1 MSYRRSLASI
11 VLIAALAACAAQE
24 PPPIATPPG
33 PSCAAAL
40 TARGGIF
47 EAITDREG
55 PHGCRLVD
63 AVRMT
68 RSSVPLDQ
76 PVQVNCG
83 VATRLLAFEDQ
94 VLQAAAQRHFG
105 QKLARLRHFGG
116 YSCRNET
123 GNSRRLS
130 QHALAN
136 AIDISGFDLADGTQI
151 TVSRHWNDRGPRG
164 AFLRDVAHGACR
176 HFHVVLT
183 PRTDAAHRT
192 HLHLDLGPYR
202 RCDA

>member
-1 MSYRRSLASI
+1 MF
-11 VLIAALAACAAQE
+11 E
-24 PPPIATPPG
+24 PIPA
-33 PSCAAAL
+33 
-40 TARGGIF
+40 
-47 EAITDREG
+47 REG
-55 PHGCRLVD
+55 PHGCRLID
-63 AVRMT
+63 GVRMT

-76 PVQVNCG
+76 PVQVNCD
-83 VATRLLAFEDQ
+83 LAARQLSFEDD
-94 VLQAAAQRHFG
+94 VVQAAARRHFG
-105 QKLARLRHFGG
+105 QPLARIRHFGG

-130 QHALAN
+130 QHALGN
-136 AIDISGFDLADGTQI
+136 AFDISGFDLADGTQI

-176 HFHVVLT
+176 YFHVVLT